1 MTETERKRKDKK
13 VCFRIESGVYE
24 VLQII
29 ADYHNV
35 TVSDIIR
42 YLAYDLA
49 ISFYLGIPRRVIIPD
64 VARLLMYAE
73 EQKARRE
80 GGER

>member
-1 MTETERKRKDKK
+1 MSGSERSRKDKK

-29 ADYHNV
+29 ADYHNI
-35 TVSDIIR
+35 TVSDVLR

-49 ISFYLGIPRRVIIPD
+49 ISFYLGIPRRIMLAD
-64 VARLLMYAE
+64 VAPLLKRIE
-73 EQKARRE
+73 EMAKKRE
-80 GGER
+80 GEA